1 MRGIFK
7 ILLDSPDGLPAK
19 EVLHRLEQVVPP
31 TEFEKSDYPK

>member
-19 EVLHRLEQVVPP
+19 EVLHRLEQVVPA